1 MVSVSGA
8 AAQLDLPA
16 GALRTG
22 IEVADPARTTLV
34 TGPGEE
40 GRVGLEGHV
49 AIVAWQMPAR
59 GLTPLGLVEELAA
72 GLEAAGFERRF
83 DCADAACG
91 GVGLR
96 FAIQVLDAPAMRL
109 DTADM
114 ALATLERPSGPLDE
128 AVHTM
133 LVASRLFGTMHL
145 QMTHVGPTGQASE
158 GEGLLSGGGT
168 GDGTAVVTAPRT
180 EVAPEPP
187 LPVEATAPPEAE
199 ASIAPDPAASSAASA
214 PAAGTPTAERLAAR
228 LVGDGRVVLEGVD
241 FASGGRQLLPG
252 AEAYL
257 DAAAAMLAANP
268 GFRVAVVGHTDVT
281 GDFDANM
288 ALSRSRAQAVADA
301 LVARRV
307 EAGRLA
313 VHAAGPLVPR
323 AGNAT
328 PEGRA
333 ANRRVELVLF

>member
-1 MVSVSGA
+1 MTGPAHARSRHLSRRWSGAGALALLALLALLAVMVSVSGA

-158 GEGLLSGGGT
+158 GEGLLSVGGT

-199 ASIAPDPAASSAASA
+199 ASIDPDPAASSAASA

-228 LVGDGRVVLEGVD
+228 LGGDGRVVLEGVD

-257 DAAAAMLAANP
+257 DAAA
-268 GFRVAVVGHTDVT
+268 
-281 GDFDANM
+281 
-288 ALSRSRAQAVADA
+288 
-301 LVARRV
+301 
-307 EAGRLA
+307 
-313 VHAAGPLVPR
+313 
-323 AGNAT
+323 
-328 PEGRA
+328 
-333 ANRRVELVLF
+333 